1 MSFKRHDRPT
11 FLRSVLSILFLLFL
25 AQPGQAAENKIDND
39 IWAELLAKYV
49 QNGVVDYA
57 GFQSD
62 EEKLD
67 LYLKELAAHD
77 PEDLTR
83 DARFAFYV
91 NVYNAWTVKLI
102 LTAYPDIK
110 SIKELGNIFKTA
122 WEKPIVQLANGTFTL
137 DDIEH
142 GILRP
147 RFKDPRIH
155 FVVNCASISCPPL
168 RSEPYTAE
176 RLEAQL
182 EDATRRFLNHPDN
195 HRLDGTDF
203 YVSRLF
209 KWYGEDFDN
218 DAIGFYLKYADEDL
232 KARLQAAGQSLDVKY
247 LKYDWGLNGN

>member
-1 MSFKRHDRPT
+1 MSDKRCAGTAFRRP
-11 FLRSVLSILFLLFL
+11 VLSFLILLVIALPGL
-25 AQPGQAAENKIDND
+25 ALENKINND
-39 IWAELLAKYV
+39 IWAELLRKYV
-49 QNGVVDYA
+49 HEGVVDYA
-57 GFQSD
+57 GFQRD
-62 EEKLD
+62 EDKLD
-67 LYLKELAAHD
+67 LYLAELAAYN
-77 PEDLTR
+77 PEELTR

-102 LTAYPDIK
+102 LSAYPDIE
-110 SIKELGNIFKTA
+110 SIRELGNIFKTA
-122 WEKPIVQLANGTFTL
+122 WEKPIVQLENGTFTL

-176 RLEAQL
+176 RLEEQL

-195 HRLDGTDF
+195 YRLDGANF

-209 KWYGEDFDN
+209 KWYGEDFNN
-218 DAIGFYLKYADEDL
+218 DAIGFYLKYADEAL
-232 KARLQAAGQSLDVKY
+232 KARLQAAGQSLSVKY
-247 LKYDWGLNGN
+247 LKYDWGLNGS